1 MQFLLGQG
9 HSVVGGKEKK
19 NNCTDECVGNSKNMK
34 NAKLWLETRK
44 LYKLKKKKLF
54 ILDRIKVYKNLRNL
68 KK

>member
-1 MQFLLGQG
+1 
-9 HSVVGGKEKK
+9 
-19 NNCTDECVGNSKNMK
+19 MK